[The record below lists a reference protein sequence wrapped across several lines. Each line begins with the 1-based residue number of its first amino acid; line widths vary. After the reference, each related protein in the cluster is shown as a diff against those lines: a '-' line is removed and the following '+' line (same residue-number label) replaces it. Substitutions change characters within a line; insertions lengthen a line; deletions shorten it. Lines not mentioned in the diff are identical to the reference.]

1 MKFSLKEMPDDFA
14 GELLRDFVFDQ
25 SNGETGCYST
35 FNLNYRAFI
44 KLEKDD
50 PHIQKFYKYLF
61 GDKEFWDEN
70 WGGSYEDTK
79 NTVQAYECLEVI
91 VMWYWDGDGTLLI
104 YSKEDHLAFLNDD
117 CKKDYTWE
125 KIEIE

>member
-1 MKFSLKEMPDDFA
+1 MNFSLKEMPDDFA

-35 FNLNYRAFI
+35 FNLNYRAFV
-44 KLEKDD
+44 KLDKDN
-50 PHIQKFYKYLF
+50 PKIQKFYEYLIGKPF
-61 GDKEFWDEN
+61 EGESYY
-70 WGGSYEDTK
+70 GYVYEDMK
-79 NTVQAYECLEVI
+79 KSVQAYECLEVI

-104 YSKEDHLAFLNDD
+104 YSKEDKLMFLNED
-117 CKKDYTWE
+117 CKKDYTWK